1 MVGFHKLLK
10 LIKEPVWSVINKL
23 EEVIEVFMI
32 EDSRTA
38 ESKAARL
45 GDFISFVE

>member
-1 MVGFHKLLK
+1 MVGFYKLLK
-10 LIKEPVWSVINKL
+10 LVKEPVWSLINEL

-32 EDSRTA
+32 EDSWTA

-45 GDFISFVE
+45 GDFISR